1 MTAILHTWGQ
11 NLSQHLHLH
20 CVVIGGALTAD
31 RAHWVAAKPGFL
43 FPVRALSPVF
53 RAKYLHALR
62 AAFERGA
69 LTFAAGTADL
79 ADPVTFARFLAA
91 LRTQP
96 WVVYAKPP
104 FGGPAQVL
112 AYLGRYTHRVAL
124 SNARLLDLRDGI
136 VRFRWRDYADRDRVK
151 VMVLT
156 ADEFLRRFLLHVV
169 PRGFMRIRHFGLL
182 ANRQRRALIARCRA
196 VLAAPAPDAPAA
208 SPTKN
213 VVVHCP
219 VCRVG
224 VMHVTAALAP
234 GARIGRPG
242 PDTS

>member
-20 CVVIGGALTAD
+20 CVVTGGALTAD
-31 RAHWVAAKPGFL
+31 RAHWIAATPGFL

-53 RAKYLHALR
+53 RAKDLDALR
-62 AAFERGA
+62 AAFDRRA

-79 ADPVTFARFLAA
+79 ADPATFAGFLAA

-124 SNARLLDLRDGI
+124 SNARLVDLRDGV
-136 VRFRWRDYADRDRVK
+136 VRFRWKDYADRDRVK
-151 VMVLT
+151 VMALT
-156 ADEFLRRFLLHVV
+156 ADEFLRRFLLHAV
-169 PRGFMRIRHFGLL
+169 PRSG
-182 ANRQRRALIARCRA
+182 
-196 VLAAPAPDAPAA
+196 D
-208 SPTKN
+208 
-213 VVVHCP
+213 
-219 VCRVG
+219 
-224 VMHVTAALAP
+224 
-234 GARIGRPG
+234 
-242 PDTS
+242 